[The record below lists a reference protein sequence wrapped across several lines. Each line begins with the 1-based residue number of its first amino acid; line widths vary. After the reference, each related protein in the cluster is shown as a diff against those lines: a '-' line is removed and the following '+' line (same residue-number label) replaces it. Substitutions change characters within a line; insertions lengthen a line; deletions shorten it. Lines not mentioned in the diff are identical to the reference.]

1 MTAVLVA
8 VAGRHGATAGIAEE
22 IASVLRREL
31 PEAQVEV
38 RDAADPGDLT
48 RFDAVLVGSAI
59 YMGRWLPAARHLV
72 ESHRAQ
78 LAAVPMWMFSSGP
91 LGDPPRPL
99 DDLTEVAALGA
110 GVAARGHQV
119 FSGRLDPAELRWT
132 ERLAVRR
139 RPFPHRRLPRP
150 QRHPRVGAPGGRRP
164 EGHTD
169 LHNTRRPAAL
179 TAQPAARNTAELV
192 ITRYIAR

>member
-1 MTAVLVA
+1 VTTVLVA

-31 PEAQVEV
+31 PGAQVEV

-59 YMGRWLPAARHLV
+59 YMGRWLPAARHLI

-78 LAAVPMWMFSSGP
+78 LAAVPLWMFSSGP

-99 DDLTEVAALGA
+99 DDLTEVTALGA

-119 FSGRLDPAELRWT
+119 FSGRLDPADLRWT
-132 ERLAVRR
+132 ERLAVRAVQSPTGDFR
-139 RPFPHRRLPRP
+139 DHDAIRAWALEVAADLDGTPTSA
-150 QRHPRVGAPGGRRP
+150 APGER
-164 EGHTD
+164 
-169 LHNTRRPAAL
+169 
-179 TAQPAARNTAELV
+179 QQ
-192 ITRYIAR
+192 

>member
-1 MTAVLVA
+1 MTTVLVA
-8 VAGRHGATAGIAEE
+8 VASRHGATASIAEE

-78 LAAVPMWMFSSGP
+78 LAAVPLWMFSSGP

-99 DDLTEVAALGA
+99 DDLTAVAALGA
-110 GVAARGHQV
+110 SVAARGHQV
-119 FSGRLDPAELRWT
+119 FSGRLDPADLRWP
-132 ERLAVRR
+132 ERLAVRAVHSPSGDFR
-139 RPFPHRRLPRP
+139 DHEAIRAWALQVAADLKGKPTSTTPGDR
-150 QRHPRVGAPGGRRP
+150 QR
-164 EGHTD
+164 
-169 LHNTRRPAAL
+169 
-179 TAQPAARNTAELV
+179 
-192 ITRYIAR
+192 

>member
-1 MTAVLVA
+1 MTTVLVA
-8 VAGRHGATAGIAEE
+8 VAGRHGATASIAEE

-78 LAAVPMWMFSSGP
+78 LAAVPLWMFSSGP
-91 LGDPPRPL
+91 LGDPPRPSRSARWSPNAPAATNARHSL
-99 DDLTEVAALGA
+99 RPTNPDEPATRSFTAGIPSVKCRGPRLIDARWGWWVLSCRSQCVSVAVRHFSTRSSARRISWA
-110 GVAARGHQV
+110 AARPVTCAG
-119 FSGRLDPAELRWT
+119 EL
-132 ERLAVRR
+132 L
-139 RPFPHRRLPRP
+139 
-150 QRHPRVGAPGGRRP
+150 
-164 EGHTD
+164 
-169 LHNTRRPAAL
+169 
-179 TAQPAARNTAELV
+179 
-192 ITRYIAR
+192 